1 MDADN
6 SEHAD
11 ENDRAIGEGIERNN
25 LAAQLQALAAQLRTL
40 DYQRLDSAEDQALD
54 ALLKSVLE
62 CVDQTP
68 CTEPVRS
75 SAR

>member
-6 SEHAD
+6 FEHAD
-11 ENDRAIGEGIERNN
+11 ESARAIGEGIERTN
-25 LAAQLQALAAQLRTL
+25 LAAELQELAARLRTL
-40 DYQRLDSAEDQALD
+40 DYERLDSAEDQALD

-62 CVDQTP
+62 CVDETP
-68 CTEPVRS
+68 CTEPARS